1 MKRRSRRL
9 SQSAGT
15 GVWALEMDCGGW
27 ARCLFQGGPLHR
39 DPGRA
44 SEGAKAQRGG
54 RSTEWEAASR
64 EEGDTKVVELQRQAG
79 RGKEMVYQKAQG
91 KGMGWDRRQ
100 CV

>member
-1 MKRRSRRL
+1 MKRRSCRL

-15 GVWALEMDCGGW
+15 WVWALEMDSGGL
-27 ARCLFQGGPLHR
+27 ARGWFQGGPLRR

-54 RSTEWEAASR
+54 RSIQWEAASR
-64 EEGDTKVVELQRQAG
+64 GEGDTKAVGLQSQAG

-91 KGMGWDRRQ
+91 KGMGWDKRK
-100 CV
+100 CA